1 MVIRISE
8 GLDLPISG
16 VPAETVSDGP
26 TVTSVALLGGD
37 YVGLSPAMRVE
48 EGDRVKLGQA
58 LFADRKRPNIVFASP
73 GSGTVAEINR
83 GARRALLSVVV
94 RLDGNEEETFPSW
107 PETDLAAL
115 RRDQVIETLL
125 ASGMWPTLR
134 ARPFNKVA
142 DPGATPRSIFVT
154 ATDTN
159 PLAPPPETII
169 DAHRDDFGNGLTVVS
184 RLTDG
189 PVFVCQ
195 KPNVELPASPAVNV
209 SVEMFSGPHPSGLV
223 GTHIHHLDP
232 VSAKKTVWH
241 IGYQD
246 VIAVGRLFTTGR
258 LMTERIVALAGPM
271 VREPRLVRTRLG
283 VSTDDLTR
291 DALENV
297 ENRVISGSVLS
308 GRWAKEA
315 TAYLGRYHNQISV
328 ISEGREGVDPGP
340 LGMEGR
346 LFSIYRG
353 FGSTPWGTKRFSFT
367 SAAHGETTTM
377 VPFGGFERV
386 MPLDILPTHLLRALL
401 VGDVEMAEALGC
413 LELDEE
419 DLALCTLVCPSK
431 LDYGPLLRS
440 MLDRIEREG

>member
-8 GLDLPISG
+8 GLDLPIAG
-16 VPAETVSDGP
+16 VPVESVGDGP
-26 TVTSVALLGGD
+26 PVTSVALLGDD

-48 EGDRVKLGQA
+48 EGDKVKLGQP
-58 LFADRKRPNIVFASP
+58 LFVDRKRPGIRFTSP
-73 GSGTVAEINR
+73 GSGTVAGINR

-94 RLDGNEEETFPSW
+94 RLEGNEEETFASW
-107 PETDLAAL
+107 PETGLGGL

-125 ASGMWPTLR
+125 ASGMWPALR

-142 DPGATPRSIFVT
+142 DPGTAPRSLFVT

-169 DAHRDDFGNGLTVVS
+169 DAHRDDFRGGLTVVS

-195 KPNVELPASPAVNV
+195 RPNLSLPESEAENV
-209 SVEMFSGPHPSGLV
+209 SGQQFAGPHPAGLV

-232 VSAKKTVWH
+232 VHSGKTVWH

-258 LMTERIVALAGPM
+258 LMTERTVALAGPM
-271 VREPRLVRTRLG
+271 VREPRLVRTRFG
-283 VSTDDLTR
+283 ANTGELTR
-291 DALENV
+291 GALVDGEC
-297 ENRVISGSVLS
+297 RVISGSVLS

-315 TAYLGRYHNQISV
+315 AAYLGRYHNQISV
-328 ISEGREGVDPGP
+328 IAEGRNGADPGP
-340 LGMEGR
+340 LGMKRGH
-346 LFSIYRG
+346 FSVYRG
-353 FGSTPWGTKRFSFT
+353 FGSRPWGSERFPFT
-367 SAAHGETTTM
+367 SARHGETTAM

-386 MPLDILPTHLLRALL
+386 MPLDILATPLLRALL

-413 LELDEE
+413 LELDDE
-419 DLALCTLVCPSK
+419 DLALCTFVCPGK